1 MARAGWPRGRLA
13 IGLGVPCALA
23 VGALVIILL
32 AGGRGGREPEP
43 EQGPGGGR
51 PEGLVD
57 VRTVTYRSSFDD
69 TDVTGLAAI
78 PRAVNPRGCVI
89 WQYGFRSTKEESHYA
104 WQPLA
109 ALGLTSFSI
118 DFRFHGARGSGE
130 DDYREVLEQPA
141 KFRAMMR
148 GTVGDLRSAIDHLE
162 KQPYCAKNIA
172 YVGVSL
178 GGAVGT
184 IVAARDERVK
194 AAVLVVTPGTWS
206 GLPTVPAGV
215 SAFDPDRYVGKI
227 APRPVLIMSGLTD
240 TTVAIA
246 NARRLQ
252 AAARRPKTVVNFD
265 GGHDPATGPDGV
277 DNANAIFSFLLRTV
291 VEPTYGVDGH
301 ADGTFLVEQ

>member
-1 MARAGWPRGRLA
+1 MADVRR
-13 IGLGVPCALA
+13 
-23 VGALVIILL
+23 
-32 AGGRGGREPEP
+32 
-43 EQGPGGGR
+43 
-51 PEGLVD
+51 GLVD
-57 VRTVTYRSSFDD
+57 VADRHLPVVVRRHRRDRARRNPARREAARLCD
-69 TDVTGLAAI
+69 LAD
-78 PRAVNPRGCVI
+78 
-89 WQYGFRSTKEESHYA
+89 GFRSTKEESNYA

-109 ALGLTSFSI
+109 ALGLTTFSI
-118 DFRFHGARGSGE
+118 DFRFHRPGARKRTTTGE
-130 DDYREVLEQPA
+130 VHEQPA

-148 GTVGDLRSAIDHLE
+148 GTVGDLRSAIDYLE

-184 IVAARDERVK
+184 IVAARDQRVR

-240 TTVAIA
+240 TTVPIA

-265 GGHDPATGPDGV
+265 SGHDLRPVPTASTTPTRSSPSCCAPSSSRPTASTGTLTAPSSSSSSDRPAPVSSAGSRSCSGWRWR
-277 DNANAIFSFLLRTV
+277 L
-291 VEPTYGVDGH
+291 
-301 ADGTFLVEQ
+301 